1 MFVTLNT
8 PFPKVETAP
17 VIVGVVMVGEVA
29 KTIAPVPVGVTAVVI
44 AKVPDE
50 VIGPPETERMDGT
63 VKPTEVT
70 ASAHVGGP
78 GIATVPIILLGG
90 FSGTGVDG
98 KGVEIEK
105 PNEST
110 AVIW

>member
-44 AKVPDE
+44 AKVPEE
-50 VIGPPETERMDGT
+50 VIGPPETLNIEGT
-63 VKPTEVT
+63 V
-70 ASAHVGGP
+70 
-78 GIATVPIILLGG
+78 I
-90 FSGTGVDG
+90 
-98 KGVEIEK
+98 
-105 PNEST
+105 
-110 AVIW
+110 